1 MIYNFE
7 SETEVKFDF
16 DYIDVY
22 KRICDTVMDYF
33 SCPYD
38 SEVSLLL
45 VDNESIKEINKQT
58 RNIDSATDVLSFPNV
73 EYNTPGD
80 LSDLDETGDYFEPDT
95 GELILGDI
103 VLSQDRV
110 FSQADEYGHSVLREY
125 AFLITHSML
134 HLFGFD
140 HMVDDER
147 AVMEEKQ
154 KEIMSILGILR

>member
-140 HMVDDER
+140 HMVDEER
-147 AVMEEKQ
+147 MVMEEKQ

>member
-147 AVMEEKQ
+147 MVMEEKQ